1 MSQVYLRDKGQEKK
15 IKNYLCVRA
24 NYDFF
29 FRPLHSSVLTSVFIE
44 QIVFDV
50 FVLVQHNT
58 VLAAS

>member
-1 MSQVYLRDKGQEKK
+1 MSQVYLRDKGQGNK

-29 FRPLHSSVLTSVFIE
+29 WPLHSSVLTSVFIK

-58 VLAAS
+58 ALAAS